1 MVCASGARAD
11 AWFLFTLRK
20 AARDYRSV
28 MMKSLFRR
36 ASLVL
41 LPAFLCSTANA
52 AAPLPDAE
60 PAMWVV
66 RDKDTTI
73 YLFGTFHALDGKRD
87 WFNDEVKTAF
97 DASQDVVLEII
108 TPDNPLD
115 MLPALKR
122 YGFTQ
127 PGAPA
132 LSSKLSPRGRTLLA
146 AALAKHKM
154 PPTALD
160 RYKPFFAAVTLTTL
174 QFGEMGMGARHGA
187 EAVIKQAVKASAKKL
202 GAVETVDEQFAMLD
216 SMPEGEQLR
225 LLEGTLADDGSASKE
240 IAAMLDAWHRGD
252 AKAVAAAIQRS
263 DRDSPIFYKI
273 MFTDRNLRW
282 RHWVDRRLEQP
293 GTVFMAV
300 GAGHLAGDNSLVSLL
315 KHEGREVRRV
325 Q

>member
-1 MVCASGARAD
+1 MKLIRRFASLLLVPALLGGTARA
-11 AWFLFTLRK
+11 AT
-20 AARDYRSV
+20 
-28 MMKSLFRR
+28 
-36 ASLVL
+36 
-41 LPAFLCSTANA
+41 T

-60 PAMWVV
+60 PAMWMV

-87 WFNDEVKTAF
+87 WFNDEVRDAF
-97 DASQDVVLEII
+97 NASQDVVLEII

-122 YGFTQ
+122 YAFTA
-127 PGAPA
+127 PGAPT
-132 LSSKLSPRGRTLLA
+132 LTSKLSPKGRTMLA
-146 AALAKHKM
+146 AALARNKM

-174 QFGEMGMGARHGA
+174 QFGAMGMGADHGA
-187 EAVIKQAVKASAKKL
+187 EAVIKQAVKASGKKL
-202 GAVETVDEQFAMLD
+202 GAVETVDQQFAMLD
-216 SMPEGEQLR
+216 AMPEAEQLR
-225 LLEGTLADDGSASKE
+225 LLEGTLADDGSAKKE

-252 AKAVAAAIQRS
+252 AKAVAEAIQKS
-263 DRDSPIFYKI
+263 DKDSPIFYKI

-282 RHWVDRRLEQP
+282 RQWVDQRLQRP

-300 GAGHLAGDNSLVSLL
+300 GAGHLAGDRSLVSLL
-315 KHEGREVRRV
+315 KREGHKVHRI